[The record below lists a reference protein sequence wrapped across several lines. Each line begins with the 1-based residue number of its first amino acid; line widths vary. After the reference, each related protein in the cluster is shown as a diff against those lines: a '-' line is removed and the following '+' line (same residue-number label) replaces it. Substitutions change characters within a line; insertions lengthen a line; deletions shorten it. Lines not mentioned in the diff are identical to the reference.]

1 MILYTKGYEFSM
13 EQRNYEF
20 IHEEETDGTERG
32 RKKLQRF
39 VLLMLSACV
48 VIELAA
54 AVTLMYFSHYIKKSI
69 KVSFSGEED
78 VSESKYNNDDKDAAG
93 DARRYIVSISG
104 INITNEWP
112 EQQDVAATGIIVKKS
127 SGITIIAD
135 LASIGTAED
144 LEVTFYNGDSCSGY
158 LIAEDNILGIAAIR
172 VLRSDMEE
180 NVYNSVYEAS
190 FAGSSDINI
199 GENIILMGYP
209 YGKDTY
215 VAYGNLTSKSDDVNI
230 IDGVCHILAT
240 DISTA
245 EDMNGFLINSEGS
258 VIGIVNN
265 CYKKKS
271 MDGIVAAL
279 MITDLKS
286 SIKNM
291 IEGKKNAYLGID
303 GANVTD
309 EVIGIVG
316 GDMPVGVYVKDAVP
330 DSPSYNAGILS
341 GDIIVKI
348 NNRGIKDM
356 SDIMSILN
364 SCGSGSSIT
373 VEVMRKGRNEY
384 KSVKYEII
392 V

>member
-1 MILYTKGYEFSM
+1 MILYAKGYEFSM
-13 EQRNYEF
+13 EHKDYEF
-20 IHEEETDGTERG
+20 IHEEETDGTKRG

-54 AVTLMYFSHYIKKSI
+54 AFTLVYYSHYIKKNMKIS
-69 KVSFSGEED
+69 SLAAED
-78 VSESKYNNDDKDAAG
+78 ISESLQNIDDKDTVIDAG
-93 DARRYIVSISG
+93 RYIVSISG

-112 EQQDVAATGIIVKKS
+112 EQQDVAATGMIVKKS
-127 SGITIIAD
+127 SEIIIIAD
-135 LASIGTAED
+135 LSSLGTVDD
-144 LEVTFYNGDSCSGY
+144 LEVTFYNGDSSSGY
-158 LIAEDNILGIAAIR
+158 IIAEDDILGITAIR

-180 NVYNSVYEAS
+180 NVYNDIHEAS

-230 IDGVCHILAT
+230 VDGVCHILAT
-240 DISTA
+240 DITA
-245 EDMNGFLINSEGS
+245 AENINGFLINSEGR

-265 CYKKKS
+265 SYKKKS

-279 MITDLKS
+279 MITDLRS
-286 SIKNM
+286 SIRNM
-291 IEGKKNAYLGID
+291 AEGKKNPYLGID
-303 GANVTD
+303 GADVTD
-309 EVIGIVG
+309 EVIRIVDE
-316 GDMPVGVYVKDAVP
+316 DMPAGVYVKDAIP

-348 NNRGIKDM
+348 NNKGIKDM